1 METQHDQ
8 EGPLEGKS
16 DLNEAVSQF
25 VFFEFSLGID
35 IDPVRMAGWVGW
47 GCFHR
52 PLYPSKR

>member
-1 METQHDQ
+1 METQYDQ
-8 EGPLEGKS
+8 EGPLEGKTH
-16 DLNEAVSQF
+16 LNEAGSEV